1 MATTY
6 TNLPGVFLDVLDGQL
21 TAVPS
26 PGDPIFLILG
36 TSDTTVDASG
46 NAISYP
52 YTVDSTSDATTLFS
66 ADSGLGKGLLE
77 AASGGA
83 TNFRLWKTGA
93 VTSSSKRAQY
103 EELFRAFD
111 AMHDQPV
118 DCVVPYGVYLDDENI
133 MDKTAAQAAAAITA
147 VNAGDANILGRVC
160 PHKIGGEWKFA
171 WWFPADPTDLSGSA
185 FDTTNLVGGYQTI
198 TDEAISDNLSYSGS
212 TLSFTLTSGFLDDG
226 AHVLSDFGNL
236 DSGVTFVKNANLA
249 DLNGVGDYHI
259 SGTTVS
265 FYVGTGHASN
275 QLAFNVIAS
284 NNAGSLTLTY
294 RTPISGVTGNVI
306 DPDGVIA
313 DIGTANRDHFHEV
326 NFAYQLADFC
336 HRGSSLVD
344 MRLGFIGV
352 NPPVNFTSLSVQA
365 DWVGIAPVADDTVD
379 TDVGTNGTG
388 LLGNKYMAG
397 RKAAN
402 GLAAFRVGKLH
413 GGFFATKETTTA
425 KRGFYGSD
433 ELEDANGKLVDIG
446 KYLSVMSSW
455 ATVGTG
461 AGWSGSAA
469 ATYAGF
475 VSTLAPQ
482 SAPTNKSLQAMLT
495 VQGTVAA
502 PSFDLLAGQRYVGLL
517 NKATRAAVIT
527 DGPTAALATSDYR
540 RISTMRQV
548 EECVDGI
555 RAVAEPFLGEG
566 MTSAQTAALDTAI
579 GSKLKSVQDRGSV
592 SGYDY
597 QVIVTPEQKVL
608 GEATVQLKIIPAFEL
623 RQITVVVGL
632 SAS

>member
-1 MATTY
+1 MATKY

-36 TSDTTVDASG
+36 TSDTTVDANG

-52 YTVDSTSDATTLFS
+52 YTVDSTSDATTLFG
-66 ADSGLGKGLLE
+66 ADSGLSKGLLE

-93 VTSSSKRAQY
+93 ATTSDSKREQY
-103 EELFRAFD
+103 EELFKAYD
-111 AMHDQPV
+111 AMYDQPV
-118 DCVVPYGVYLDDENI
+118 DCVVPYGVYLDDANI
-133 MDKTAAQAAAAITA
+133 MDMDGTAATN
-147 VNAGDANILGRVC
+147 VDGTDDDLLGRVYA
-160 PHKIGGEWKFA
+160 KKVDGEWKFA
-171 WWFPADPTDLSGSA
+171 WWYPDSP
-185 FDTTNLVGGYQTI
+185 TNLG
-198 TDEAISDNLSYSGS
+198 GS
-212 TLSFTLTSGFLDDG
+212 TFESAQGTLGTFGTSRIKG
-226 AHVLSDFGNL
+226 
-236 DSGVTFVKNANLA
+236 
-249 DLNGVGDYHI
+249 
-259 SGTTVS
+259 
-265 FYVGTGHASN
+265 
-275 QLAFNVIAS
+275 
-284 NNAGSLTLTY
+284 
-294 RTPISGVTGNVI
+294 
-306 DPDGVIA
+306 
-313 DIGTANRDHFHEV
+313 DIGAGGIAGGSQYSDYHEV
-326 NFAYQLADFC
+326 NFAFQLADFC
-336 HRGSSLVD
+336 HRGSSIID

-365 DWVGIAPVADDTVD
+365 DWVGKAPVADSSDA

-397 RKAAN
+397 RKAAE
-402 GLAAFRVGKLH
+402 GLGAFRVGKLH
-413 GGFFATKETTTA
+413 GGFFATEETTHA
-425 KRGFYGSD
+425 NRGFYGSD
-433 ELEDANGKLVDIG
+433 ELEDANGKPVDIG
-446 KYLSVMSSW
+446 KYLSIMSSW

-461 AGWSGSAA
+461 SGWSASAA

-475 VSTLAPQ
+475 VSTLSPQ

-527 DGPTAALATSDYR
+527 DGPTAALTTSDYR